1 MIYDSKIELCS
12 IDANPKRRIEYTL
25 VLILSHTRNGDP
37 ELTLL
42 SIRAISIACKSGRS
56 MDIAENGVGA
66 LDPRI
71 QIELENLNNATDN
84 INKLE
89 TELDEAH
96 TAFRQLLSDTTRR
109 LKEITDK
116 LGTSCIEKARC
127 YYEAL
132 EMAHQAQI
140 QCQQQAQ
147 LFQRASEIHA
157 AAKETVA
164 LAEARF
170 ISHQHEWN
178 FDQAWQDMLNHAT
191 MKVMDAENQK
201 AECGREH
208 HRRAMLFHD
217 AEKKLL
223 QLEEKHRRAIIK
235 ARPYFEVKAQCDQML
250 ATQKERVEYLQQ
262 TVKEIKHIIAN
273 GPREPGVGAELT
285 GSGTCQKHE
294 NEFNSF
300 NNREISPIRYNQIEN
315 NKKPDNIKEFCSTK
329 ENTEHI
335 DRRSVDGS
343 ESNFTQWELELQA
356 SIKKL
361 NRLSVGNSLLIRK
374 RDAQSF
380 SDLRNVVDVGI
391 ANNFLS
397 AEIWQSLN
405 QFPRSIKDPETFEKN
420 EFVDGRS
427 LHLQRSYSMINSML
441 QDTSMV
447 MSISNTSKSL
457 NSSPVNRSTSN
468 FENRSVT
475 EKVESADILKFV
487 PNTICQFH
495 FKTKKAQSSW
505 NINDYSNNFDVDVT
519 SEKQKRNKY
528 SNMNDSLVSANHIQ
542 SMNLST
548 MTDSFNINF
557 LPAEPTLSGYHPFNS
572 ENCSITFPGISQHIT
587 SSQNDITRLQTQFNS
602 NNILQKNTSY
612 SANSSPVKN
621 LLISSAKFSDSGN
634 VGRLDERSIPKQVA
648 NKTKSIKELPLLSFF
663 GPTSMLSTIK
673 GRSCSM
679 IDLDN
684 KQNVKSL
691 LDNSRLGNIQAISAE
706 RLANVRD
713 KLVNN
718 CPETKKTDDIKK

>member
-1 MIYDSKIELCS
+1 
-12 IDANPKRRIEYTL
+12 
-25 VLILSHTRNGDP
+25 
-37 ELTLL
+37 
-42 SIRAISIACKSGRS
+42 
-56 MDIAENGVGA
+56 MDIAENGVGG

-71 QIELENLNNATDN
+71 Q
-84 INKLE
+84 
-89 TELDEAH
+89 EAH

-170 ISHQHEWN
+170 MSHQHEWN

-235 ARPYFEVKAQCDQML
+235 ARPYFEVKTQCDQML
-250 ATQKERVEYLQQ
+250 TTQKERVEYLQQ
-262 TVKEIKHIIAN
+262 TVKEVKRNYATSLRTLENISNQIHQQRRDYGTLKHVLLEIHKQGLFLKHIYIPDIVAN

-285 GSGTCQKHE
+285 GSGTCQKYE

-300 NNREISPIRYNQIEN
+300 NSRKISPIRYNQIEN
-315 NKKPDNIKEFCSTK
+315 NDKPDKIKEFCLTK
-329 ENTEHI
+329 ENAEHI
-335 DRRSVDGS
+335 DKRSVDGS

-356 SIKKL
+356 SVEKL
-361 NRLSVGNSLLIRK
+361 NRLSVGNSLLVRK

-380 SDLRNVVDVGI
+380 SDLPNAVDVGI

-397 AEIWQSLN
+397 AEIWQNLN
-405 QFPRSIKDPETFEKN
+405 QFPRSTKDSETLEKN
-420 EFVDGRS
+420 EFINGKS
-427 LHLQRSYSMINSML
+427 LHLQRSYSMINSTITL
-441 QDTSMV
+441 QDTSTVASM
-447 MSISNTSKSL
+447 SNTSKSL

-468 FENRSVT
+468 FENKSIT
-475 EKVESADILKFV
+475 EKVESANILKYV
-487 PNTICQFH
+487 PNRICQFH

-519 SEKQKRNKY
+519 NGKQKRNKY
-528 SNMNDSLVSANHIQ
+528 NNMNDNLVSTNNVQ
-542 SMNLST
+542 TTNLST
-548 MTDSFNINF
+548 MTDSFNIKF
-557 LPAEPTLSGYHPFNS
+557 LPAKSNLSEHRPSDS
-572 ENCSITFPGISQHIT
+572 ENITFPSISQHFM
-587 SSQNDITRLQTQFNS
+587 SSQNDITRLQIQFNS
-602 NNILQKNTSY
+602 NNILEKNTSC
-612 SANSSPVKN
+612 SANSSPIKLKN
-621 LLISSAKFSDSGN
+621 LLISSAKFSDSEN
-634 VGRLDERSIPKQVA
+634 VGRLDERPIPKQFA
-648 NKTKSIKELPLLSFF
+648 GKTKSVKELPLLSFF
-663 GPTSMLSTIK
+663 GSTSTLSTFK

-684 KQNVKSL
+684 KQNLKTL

-718 CPETKKTDDIKK
+718 YPETKKTDDIKK

>member
-1 MIYDSKIELCS
+1 M
-12 IDANPKRRIEYTL
+12 
-25 VLILSHTRNGDP
+25 
-37 ELTLL
+37 
-42 SIRAISIACKSGRS
+42 
-56 MDIAENGVGA
+56 GA

-71 QIELENLNNATDN
+71 QIELENLNNATDD

-132 EMAHQAQI
+132 EMARQAQV

-170 ISHQHEWN
+170 MSHQHEWN

-223 QLEEKHRRAIIK
+223 QLEEKHRRSIIK

-262 TVKEIKHIIAN
+262 TVKEVKRNYATSLRTLENISNQIHQQRRDYDIVAK
-273 GPREPGVGAELT
+273 GPREPGVGAELI
-285 GSGTCQKHE
+285 GLSTCQKYE

-300 NNREISPIRYNQIEN
+300 NSRKISSIRYNQVEN
-315 NKKPDNIKEFCSTK
+315 NEKPHNIKEFCSTK
-329 ENTEHI
+329 ENAEHI
-335 DRRSVDGS
+335 DKRSVDGS
-343 ESNFTQWELELQA
+343 ESKFTQWELELQA
-356 SIKKL
+356 SMEKL
-361 NRLSVGNSLLIRK
+361 NRLSVPGSSLLGRK
-374 RDAQSF
+374 RDAQNS
-380 SDLRNVVDVGI
+380 SDLRNAVDVGI

-405 QFPRSIKDPETFEKN
+405 RFPRSTKDPETFVKN
-420 EFVDGRS
+420 KFVDGRPP
-427 LHLQRSYSMINSML
+427 HLQRSCSMINSMITL
-441 QDTSMV
+441 KGASALAST
-447 MSISNTSKSL
+447 SNTASKSL

-468 FENRSVT
+468 FENRSII
-475 EKVESADILKFV
+475 EKAGGADMLKHV
-487 PNTICQFH
+487 PNRICQFDI
-495 FKTKKAQSSW
+495 KNKKAQSSW
-505 NINDYSNNFDVDVT
+505 NINDYSNSFDVDAT
-519 SEKQKRNKY
+519 SEEQKGNKC
-528 SNMNDSLVSANHIQ
+528 SNTNDSLVSTSHVQ
-542 SMNLST
+542 STNLST
-548 MTDSFNINF
+548 MTDSFNIKF
-557 LPAEPTLSGYHPFNS
+557 LPAESNLSEDHRPSDS
-572 ENCSITFPGISQHIT
+572 ENRSVTFPGISQHLM
-587 SSQNDITRLQTQFNS
+587 SSQNDITRLQTQSNS
-602 NNILQKNTSY
+602 NILQKNTSC
-612 SANSSPVKN
+612 SANSSPVKLKN
-621 LLISSAKFSDSGN
+621 LLISSAKFLDSEN
-634 VGRLDERSIPKQVA
+634 VGQLDEGSIPKQFA
-648 NKTKSIKELPLLSFF
+648 SKTTSIKELPLLSLF
-663 GPTSMLSTIK
+663 GPTTALSAIK
-673 GRSCSM
+673 GKSCSM
-679 IDLDN
+679 IDLDD
-684 KQNVKSL
+684 KQNLKTL

-706 RLANVRD
+706 RLANVRH

-718 CPETKKTDDIKK
+718 YPETKETDDIKK